1 MLKMGLP
8 LGAVQNSM
16 TKDGK
21 DPTIM
26 TLDPDKSLSS
36 QLKGKDTGPPLKDDP
51 DYSKYFKVS
60 VQSVLC
66 FTISY
71 YTVLTN
77 TVFYSLQM
85 LKMGLPM
92 GAVQNAMQKDGKDT
106 SIITLDP
113 EKSLSSQQTPSK
125 AKEAKKQPAKP
136 KGPKVARKR
145 LHWNKIDESKLSENS
160 FWNQAK
166 DESLQLVGL
175 DFDNEE
181 FASLFTSEVGKKPVT
196 PKKEESKK
204 TSSKQKVQLIDGRRR
219 MNGSILLSKF
229 KVDYK
234 VLARQVDNMEYIK
247 AEGNELRGMMQ
258 LLPTKDESLALR
270 SYLPPQDAPQSEI
283 DESIAKLGECEQYM
297 AVMLD
302 VPDAKE
308 KFESMIF
315 RAEFESH
322 TDSIRDG
329 TKVLLQACDAVKNSE
344 RFKKLLL
351 YALKLGNA
359 MNTGGNNEAVSAIT
373 LDSLL
378 KLAEAKAFDR
388 QTSVLHYL
396 VSIVQK
402 NDEDVLKLSEDFGPV
417 KAAEYVAMD
426 MLASELKN
434 MEKGIDSLKNVV
446 LKHLPEDLPAPSED
460 TPEEYELRRANNFEG
475 SNVDQLLATPMGKFS
490 LSASAK
496 IKSLSNEFGK
506 GKTNFAGLLEFFG
519 EETSMTPEAFFCTI
533 NTFVSMFDQTHKE
546 LVRKEEAKARKK
558 RIDEKRKLREDGVT
572 TGKKA
577 EIEAPKA
584 NPRQALM
591 AAITDKASANL
602 ESKTKGIKESN
613 TDDKK
618 VVEDEAEPNPR
629 QALMSMLNKRATPSA
644 VADEPKKEEET
655 AAPNPRD
662 LMSMLSKR
670 APPLTTPTEERPKG
684 NAQYQKKPSTDGSD
698 SIVTEVEERLQNEL
712 NQLVNDIWRIDDPKQ
727 PFCTFGDLFVD
738 EQVEQFYEGIAAT
751 LWSAKKRN
759 IVAYDSQVLM
769 QGMHDKVIIYLVN
782 DTASEASDVLVPTLV
797 KEEQDNEQSIPLS
810 DKSDTKEEVAPQDQK
825 EEATEPEQPNPRQ
838 ALMAMLNKR
847 VSQDV
852 DEPGSQEDNREDDA
866 KEDAAAQ
873 DSEEPETDP
882 REALMAM
889 LNKRAATPA
898 VAEDEEDEEDDED
911 EFFEAEEAH
920 TDDPQDKQED
930 ANDEQKDEDEPL
942 EPPPKEGGC
951 NQS

>member
-1 MLKMGLP
+1 
-8 LGAVQNSM
+8 
-16 TKDGK
+16 
-21 DPTIM
+21 
-26 TLDPDKSLSS
+26 
-36 QLKGKDTGPPLKDDP
+36 
-51 DYSKYFKVS
+51 
-60 VQSVLC
+60 
-66 FTISY
+66 
-71 YTVLTN
+71 
-77 TVFYSLQM
+77 
-85 LKMGLPM
+85 M

-113 EKSLSSQQTPSK
+113 EKSLSSQQSPK
-125 AKEAKKQPAKP
+125 QKEAKKQPAKP

-181 FASLFTSEVGKKPVT
+181 FASLFTSEVGKKPAT
-196 PKKEESKK
+196 PKKEETKK

-283 DESIAKLGECEQYM
+283 EESIAKLGECEQYM

-496 IKSLSNEFGK
+496 IKSLSNEFAK

-519 EETSMTPEAFFCTI
+519 ENTSMTPEAFFCTI

-558 RIDEKRKLREDGVT
+558 RIEEKRKLREDGVT

-591 AAITDKASANL
+591 AAITDKASSANL
-602 ESKTKGIKESN
+602 TESKTEGMKESK

-618 VVEDEAEPNPR
+618 VLEEEAEPNPR

-670 APPLTTPTEERPKG
+670 APPPKTSTEDEPK
-684 NAQYQKKPSTDGSD
+684 AKAEYQKKPSTDGSD
-698 SIVTEVEERLQNEL
+698 SRVTEVEERLQNEL
-712 NQLVNDIWRIDDPKQ
+712 NQLVMDIWRIGDPKQ
-727 PFCTFGDLFVD
+727 PFCIFGDLFVD
-738 EQVEQFYEGIAAT
+738 EQAEQFYEGIAAT

-769 QGMHDKVIIYLVN
+769 QGMHDKIIIYLVS
-782 DTASEASDVLVPTLV
+782 DTASEASNILVPTLV
-797 KEEQDNEQSIPLS
+797 KEEQQDNEESIPSSDES
-810 DKSDTKEEVAPQDQK
+810 DKKDEAAPEDQK
-825 EEATEPEQPNPRQ
+825 EEITEPNLDPRQ
-838 ALMAMLNKR
+838 ALMAMLNNR
-847 VSQDV
+847 ASQNV
-852 DEPGSQEDNREDDA
+852 DAPDQENPLEEDA
-866 KEDAAAQ
+866 KEESPNEDMK
-873 DSEEPETDP
+873 SEEPEIDP

-898 VAEDEEDEEDDED
+898 ATEGEEDED
-911 EFFEAEEAH
+911 EFFEAKEAH
-920 TDDPQDKQED
+920 TGDPQDKQED
-930 ANDEQKDEDEPL
+930 ANEEQKDKDEPL
-942 EPPPKEGGC
+942 EPPKEGGC

>member
-1 MLKMGLP
+1 
-8 LGAVQNSM
+8 
-16 TKDGK
+16 
-21 DPTIM
+21 
-26 TLDPDKSLSS
+26 
-36 QLKGKDTGPPLKDDP
+36 
-51 DYSKYFKVS
+51 
-60 VQSVLC
+60 
-66 FTISY
+66 
-71 YTVLTN
+71 
-77 TVFYSLQM
+77 
-85 LKMGLPM
+85 M

-113 EKSLSSQQTPSK
+113 EKSLSSQQSPK
-125 AKEAKKQPAKP
+125 QKEAKKQPAKP

-181 FASLFTSEVGKKPVT
+181 FASLFTSEVGKKPAT
-196 PKKEESKK
+196 PKKEETKK

-283 DESIAKLGECEQYM
+283 EESIAKLGECEQYM

-558 RIDEKRKLREDGVT
+558 RIEEKRKLREDGVT

-577 EIEAPKA
+577 AIQAPKP

-591 AAITDKASANL
+591 AAITDKTPTI
-602 ESKTKGIKESN
+602 E

-618 VVEDEAEPNPR
+618 VLEDEAEPNPR
-629 QALMSMLNKRATPSA
+629 QALMSMLNKRAPPVTTTDKQNS
-644 VADEPKKEEET
+644 ESKEET

-670 APPLTTPTEERPKG
+670 APPPTKTIGEEYK
-684 NAQYQKKPSTDGSD
+684 AKVEYQKKPSTDGSD
-698 SIVTEVEERLQNEL
+698 SRVTEVEERLQNEL
-712 NQLVNDIWRIDDPKQ
+712 NQLVNDIWRIGDPEQ

-738 EQVEQFYEGIAAT
+738 EQAEQFYEGIAAT

-769 QGMHDKVIIYLVN
+769 QGMHDKIIIYLVS
-782 DTASEASDVLVPTLV
+782 DTAPKSSDILVPTLV
-797 KEEQDNEQSIPLS
+797 KEEQDNEESIPSS
-810 DKSDTKEEVAPQDQK
+810 DESEEKQEAAHQDQK
-825 EEATEPEQPNPRQ
+825 EEITEPNLDPRQ

-852 DEPGSQEDNREDDA
+852 EEPDSQENTPKEDDA
-866 KEDAAAQ
+866 KEGDANP
-873 DSEEPETDP
+873 DSEEPEIDP

-889 LNKRAATPA
+889 LNKRAATTA
-898 VAEDEEDEEDDED
+898 AAEEGEDEDD
-911 EFFEAEEAH
+911 EFFEAKETH
-920 TDDPQDKQED
+920 TGDPQDKQED
-930 ANDEQKDEDEPL
+930 ANEEQKDEDEPL
-942 EPPPKEGGC
+942 EPPKEGGC

>member
-36 QLKGKDTGPPLKDDP
+36 QLKGQDTGPPLKDDP

-60 VQSVLC
+60 VQSVIC

-77 TVFYSLQM
+77 TAFYSLQM

-113 EKSLSSQQTPSK
+113 EKSLSSQQSSK
-125 AKEAKKQPAKP
+125 QKEAKKQPAKP

-181 FASLFTSEVGKKPVT
+181 FASLFTSEVGKKPAT
-196 PKKEESKK
+196 PKKEETKK

-270 SYLPPQDAPQSEI
+270 SYLPPPDAPQSEI
-283 DESIAKLGECEQYM
+283 EESISKLGECEQYM

-302 VPDAKE
+302 VSDAKE

-402 NDEDVLKLSEDFGPV
+402 NDEDVLKLSEDFAPV

-506 GKTNFAGLLEFFG
+506 GKTNFAVLLEFFG
-519 EETSMTPEAFFCTI
+519 EDTSMTPEAFFCTI

-558 RIDEKRKLREDGVT
+558 RIEEKRKLREDGVSSE
-572 TGKKA
+572 KKT
-577 EIEAPKA
+577 EVEAPKP

-602 ESKTKGIKESN
+602 TESKTEGIKESN
-613 TDDKK
+613 TNNKK
-618 VVEDEAEPNPR
+618 VLEDEAEPNPR

-670 APPLTTPTEERPKG
+670 APPPKTSTEDKPK
-684 NAQYQKKPSTDGSD
+684 ATAVSQKVILSTDGSD
-698 SIVTEVEERLQNEL
+698 SRVTEVEERLQNEL
-712 NQLVNDIWRIDDPKQ
+712 NQLVNDIWRIGDPEQ

-738 EQVEQFYEGIAAT
+738 EQAEQFYEGIAAT

-769 QGMHDKVIIYLVN
+769 QGMHDKVIIYLVS
-782 DTASEASDVLVPTLV
+782 DTASEASNILVPTIV
-797 KEEQDNEQSIPLS
+797 KEEQDNKESSPSADES
-810 DKSDTKEEVAPQDQK
+810 DKKEEAVSQDQK
-825 EEATEPEQPNPRQ
+825 EEITEPEQPNPRQ

-847 VSQDV
+847 VSQDA
-852 DEPGSQEDNREDDA
+852 DEPDSQQDEEEKGELKEDDA
-866 KEDAAAQ
+866 TQ
-873 DSEEPETDP
+873 DSKSEEPETDP

-889 LNKRAATPA
+889 LNKQAATSA
-898 VAEDEEDEEDDED
+898 ATEGEDDED
-911 EFFEAEEAH
+911 EFFEAAEETH

-930 ANDEQKDEDEPL
+930 ANEEQKDEPL
-942 EPPPKEGGC
+942 EPPKEGGC

>member
-1 MLKMGLP
+1 
-8 LGAVQNSM
+8 
-16 TKDGK
+16 
-21 DPTIM
+21 
-26 TLDPDKSLSS
+26 
-36 QLKGKDTGPPLKDDP
+36 
-51 DYSKYFKVS
+51 
-60 VQSVLC
+60 
-66 FTISY
+66 
-71 YTVLTN
+71 
-77 TVFYSLQM
+77 
-85 LKMGLPM
+85 M

-113 EKSLSSQQTPSK
+113 EKSLSSQQSPSK
-125 AKEAKKQPAKP
+125 AKDAKKQPAKP

-196 PKKEESKK
+196 PKKEETKK

-270 SYLPPQDAPQSEI
+270 SYLPPPDAPQSEI
-283 DESIAKLGECEQYM
+283 EESIAKLGECEQYM

-402 NDEDVLKLSEDFGPV
+402 NDADVLKLSEDFAPV

-490 LSASAK
+490 LSATSK

-519 EETSMTPEAFFCTI
+519 EDTSMTPEAFFCTI

-558 RIDEKRKLREDGVT
+558 RIEEKRKLREDGVT
-572 TGKKA
+572 PGKKN
-577 EIEAPKA
+577 EIEPPKP

-591 AAITDKASANL
+591 AAIENKTPKTETKAEGTTEELKAEAKENL
-602 ESKTKGIKESN
+602 PE
-613 TDDKK
+613 
-618 VVEDEAEPNPR
+618 EAEPNPR
-629 QALMSMLNKRATPSA
+629 QALMSMLNKRAPP
-644 VADEPKKEEET
+644 VATTDEPKSGSKEEAT
-655 AAPNPRD
+655 ASNPRD
-662 LMSMLSKR
+662 LMSVLSKR
-670 APPLTTPTEERPKG
+670 APPTTPTEGEPK
-684 NAQYQKKPSTDGSD
+684 AEYQKKPSTDGSD
-698 SIVTEVEERLQNEL
+698 SRVTEVEERLQNEL
-712 NQLVNDIWRIDDPKQ
+712 NQLVMDIWRIGDPNQ
-727 PFCTFGDLFVD
+727 PSCSFGELFVD

-782 DTASEASDVLVPTLV
+782 DTASEASDILVPTLV
-797 KEEQDNEQSIPLS
+797 KEEQDNNEESIPSSDES
-810 DKSDTKEEVAPQDQK
+810 DKKEEVAPQDQK

-852 DEPGSQEDNREDDA
+852 DEPESQENPPEEDVPKEEDA

-889 LNKRAATPA
+889 LNKRAATTA
-898 VAEDEEDEEDDED
+898 AAEDEEDED
-911 EFFEAEEAH
+911 EFFEADEH

>member
-1 MLKMGLP
+1 
-8 LGAVQNSM
+8 
-16 TKDGK
+16 
-21 DPTIM
+21 
-26 TLDPDKSLSS
+26 
-36 QLKGKDTGPPLKDDP
+36 
-51 DYSKYFKVS
+51 
-60 VQSVLC
+60 
-66 FTISY
+66 
-71 YTVLTN
+71 
-77 TVFYSLQM
+77 M

-92 GAVQNAMQKDGKDT
+92 GAVKNAMQKDGKDT
-106 SIITLDP
+106 SIIALDP
-113 EKSLSSQQTPSK
+113 EKSLSSQQSPSK
-125 AKEAKKQPAKP
+125 QKEAKKQPAKP

-196 PKKEESKK
+196 PKKEETKK

-270 SYLPPQDAPQSEI
+270 SYLPPQDAPQTEI
-283 DESIAKLGECEQYM
+283 EESIAKLGECEQYM

-496 IKSLSNEFGK
+496 IKSLSNEFAK

-519 EETSMTPEAFFCTI
+519 ENTSMTPEAFFCTI
-533 NTFVSMFDQTHKE
+533 KTFVSMFDQTHKE

-558 RIDEKRKLREDGVT
+558 RIEEKRKLREEVT
-572 TGKKA
+572 SEKKA
-577 EIEAPKA
+577 ETQAPKP

-591 AAITDKASANL
+591 AAIENKIAPTNPI
-602 ESKTKGIKESN
+602 ETKTEGIKESK

-618 VVEDEAEPNPR
+618 VSEEVAEPNPR
-629 QALMSMLNKRATPSA
+629 QALMSMLNKQAPS
-644 VADEPKKEEET
+644 VTTTDEQNSESKEET

-670 APPLTTPTEERPKG
+670 APPATPTEERPKG
-684 NAQYQKKPSTDGSD
+684 KAQYQKKPSTDGSD
-698 SIVTEVEERLQNEL
+698 SRVTEVEERLQNEL
-712 NQLVNDIWRIDDPKQ
+712 NQLVMDIWRIGDPEQ

-738 EQVEQFYEGIAAT
+738 EQAEQFYEGIAAT

-769 QGMHDKVIIYLVN
+769 QGMHDKVIIYLVS
-782 DTASEASDVLVPTLV
+782 DTASKASDILVPTLV
-797 KEEQDNEQSIPLS
+797 KEVQDNEQSIPSS

-825 EEATEPEQPNPRQ
+825 EEVTEPEQPNPRQ

-847 VSQDV
+847 ASQDL
-852 DEPGSQEDNREDDA
+852 DEQDSQEDNKEDGPKEDDA
-866 KEDAAAQ
+866 TQ
-873 DSEEPETDP
+873 DIESEEPETDP

-889 LNKRAATPA
+889 LNKRAATTA
-898 VAEDEEDEEDDED
+898 ATEGEVDED

-920 TDDPQDKQED
+920 TDDPQDKQEEE
-930 ANDEQKDEDEPL
+930 EQKDEDEPL
-942 EPPPKEGGC
+942 EPPREGGC